1 MVIRPTGGDDEERR
15 VGRVVPCGW
24 VDALGWFAAPVVELV
39 AVAAMERSSLPVW
52 LRSSLIRLIVFRTG

>member
-1 MVIRPTGGDDEERR
+1 MRSGGW
-15 VGRVVPCGW
+15 GGVVPWGW

-39 AVAAMERSSLPVW
+39 AVAAVERSSLPVW